1 MSTLRRSSSERSQ
14 AQFFA
19 GLERLAAEV
28 LAFTDAMLNPGR
40 IIAEVEQ
47 MRELQTQAS
56 RIEATD
62 PASAAKLRERAARL
76 GLR

>member
-56 RIEATD
+56 RIDPERLHANLD
-62 PASAAKLRERAARL
+62 PARPGSA
-76 GLR
+76 